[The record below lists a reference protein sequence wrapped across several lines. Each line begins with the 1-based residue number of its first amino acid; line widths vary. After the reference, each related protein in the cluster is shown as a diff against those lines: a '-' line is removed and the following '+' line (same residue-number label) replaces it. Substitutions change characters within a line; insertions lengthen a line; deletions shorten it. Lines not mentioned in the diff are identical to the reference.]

1 MVVFFSSYKTLNLLY
16 KFVVEQSVVS
26 SLPIPMIATTN
37 DDELI
42 SRLRMCQI
50 SSNRVH
56 IGPLIGT
63 GFFGSVYKGTL
74 SGQDGEEDVVGIK
87 TLKCMYS

>member
-1 MVVFFSSYKTLNLLY
+1 MKLLY
-16 KFVVEQSVVS
+16 KLFIEQSVVS
-26 SLPIPMIATTN
+26 STLPTPIT
-37 DDELI
+37 DDELL

-50 SSNRVH
+50 SSKRVH
-56 IGPLIGT
+56 IGPQIGT

-74 SGQDGEEDVVGIK
+74 SGQDGEEVVVGIK

>member
-1 MVVFFSSYKTLNLLY
+1 MVA
-16 KFVVEQSVVS
+16 
-26 SLPIPMIATTN
+26 PTN
-37 DDELI
+37 DDELL

-50 SSNRVH
+50 SSKRVH
-56 IGPLIGT
+56 IGPQIGT

-74 SGQDGEEDVVGIK
+74 SGQDGEEVVVGIK

>member
-1 MVVFFSSYKTLNLLY
+1 MVFFSSYKTLKLLY
-16 KFVVEQSVVS
+16 KLFIEQSVVS
-26 SLPIPMIATTN
+26 STLPTPIT
-37 DDELI
+37 DDELL

-50 SSNRVH
+50 SSKRVH
-56 IGPLIGT
+56 IGPQIGT

-74 SGQDGEEDVVGIK
+74 SGQDGEEVVVGIK